1 MAFERVSSL
10 FNDNFSLTFKKIMN
24 MNWLTNKLKFTLD
37 PNVFRFRKKQATV
50 LGIDITTTVVKLLEL
65 SKRGNNY
72 KVESYMVTPL
82 PRDAVV
88 DRHLANVAVISEAIK
103 KAVERSGT
111 RLKQA
116 AVAVGGSSVI
126 TKLITLPAD
135 LTDDEMVEQI
145 IIEAE
150 QYIPYGIDEVNF
162 DFEIEYLNEMDSSRV
177 NVLLAASRKEN
188 VDDRVLALS
197 LAGLKAKIVD
207 IEAFAIE
214 NAFTLLANQLPYSTE
229 NKTIVV
235 IEIGASLT
243 TLHVLYNGRAIYTR
257 EQNFGGK
264 QLTEDIQRT
273 YGLTYEEAGISKKV
287 GGLPDNYETY
297 VLEPFK
303 RSMVQQIQRG
313 IQFFVASTASRP
325 IDSVIIAGGCASI
338 LGVDQLVS
346 QALGVPTYI
355 ANPFVNMELSSRVN
369 PNNLGKDA
377 PAMLVACGLALRS
390 FDE

>member
-1 MAFERVSSL
+1 
-10 FNDNFSLTFKKIMN
+10 
-24 MNWLTNKLKFTLD
+24 MNWSTNKLNFNFDL
-37 PNVFRFRKKQATV
+37 NFLGLGKKQTAV

-65 SKRGNNY
+65 SRNGNHY
-72 KVESYMVTPL
+72 KVESYMVSPL
-82 PRDAVV
+82 PRDAVMDKQITNV
-88 DRHLANVAVISEAIK
+88 DVIGEAIK
-103 KAVERSGT
+103 KAVQRSGT
-111 RLKQA
+111 KLKQA

-126 TKLITLPAD
+126 TKLITLPAG

-145 IIEAE
+145 MIEAE

-162 DFEIEYLNEMDSSRV
+162 DFEVQGINEIDSSRA

-188 VDDRVLALS
+188 VDDRVATLE

-214 NAFTLLANQLPYSTE
+214 NAFVLLANQLPYSVE

-235 IEIGASLT
+235 IEIGANLT
-243 TLHVLYNGRAIYTR
+243 TLHVLYNSRAIYTR

-273 YGLTYEEAGISKKV
+273 YGLSYEEAGVSKKL
-287 GGLPDNYETY
+287 GGLPDNYESD

-303 RSMVQQIQRG
+303 HGMVQQIQRA
-313 IQFFVASTASRP
+313 IQFFVASNASRP
-325 IDSVIIAGGCASI
+325 IDSVILAGGCASI
-338 LGVDQLVS
+338 AGVDHLVS
-346 QALGVPTYI
+346 ESLGVPTYI

-369 PNNLGKDA
+369 PKSLGKDA
-377 PAMLVACGLALRS
+377 PSMLIACGLALRS

>member
-1 MAFERVSSL
+1 
-10 FNDNFSLTFKKIMN
+10 
-24 MNWLTNKLKFTLD
+24 MNWLKNKLKFTLEL
-37 PNVFRFRKKQATV
+37 NAFGFGKKPTTV

-65 SKRGNNY
+65 SKLGDNY
-72 KVESYMVTPL
+72 RVESYMVAPL

-88 DRHLANVAVISEAIK
+88 DKHITDVAIISEAIK

-111 RLKQA
+111 DLKQA

-126 TKLITLPAD
+126 TKLINLPAD
-135 LTDDEMVEQI
+135 LTDGEMVEQI
-145 IIEAE
+145 MIEAE

-162 DFEIEYLNEMDSSRV
+162 DFEVEGVNEIDSNRV

-188 VDDRVLALS
+188 VDDRVMALA

-214 NAFTLLANQLPYSTE
+214 NAFTLLANQLPYSIE

-235 IEIGASLT
+235 IEIGANLT

-287 GGLPDNYETY
+287 GGLPDNYEAY

-303 RSMVQQIQRG
+303 RNMVQQIQRAV
-313 IQFFVASTASRP
+313 QFFVASNASRP

-338 LGVDQLVS
+338 LGVDKLVS
-346 QALGVPTYI
+346 TALGVPTYV

-369 PNNLGKDA
+369 PKSLGKDA
-377 PAMLVACGLALRS
+377 TAMLIACGLALRS